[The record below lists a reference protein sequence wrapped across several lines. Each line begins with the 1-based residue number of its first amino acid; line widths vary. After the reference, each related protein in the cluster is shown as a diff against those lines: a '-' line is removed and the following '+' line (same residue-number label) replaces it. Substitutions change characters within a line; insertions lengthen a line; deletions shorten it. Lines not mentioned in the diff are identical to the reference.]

1 MTRQKHCV
9 YLDGQTQYGFT
20 VLEITIYLGLLA
32 LILTLATLSIVN
44 FSFGNQTNNVINKTV
59 DDLLFLDHK
68 IAQTITNQE
77 DFSITQENEF
87 IYWQSDSVAKTPIM
101 TAPLNSLSVKK
112 LLSDLGNGQLLE
124 ITIEVDY
131 LPLTIYHHLP

>member
-1 MTRQKHCV
+1 MIKRR
-9 YLDGQTQYGFT
+9 GFT
-20 VLEITIYLGLLA
+20 IIEISIYLGLLA

-44 FSFGNQTNNVINKTV
+44 FSFGNQTNNATNKTV

-68 IAQTITNQE
+68 ITQAIANKE

-87 IYWQSDSVAKTPIM
+87 IYWQSDSIAKTPIM

-112 LLSDLGNGQLLE
+112 LPSDLGNGELLE
-124 ITIEVDY
+124 ISIEVDY